1 MTDVQP
7 VTAQLCLG
15 LVLFT
20 SKRVGLSPVM
30 DMGSPQNVSQG
41 RRSTHAL
48 LTDFVGLQ
56 GQGTIGLHP
65 CVGKP
70 LLLTCNLGLHTA
82 S

>member
-1 MTDVQP
+1 
-7 VTAQLCLG
+7 
-15 LVLFT
+15 
-20 SKRVGLSPVM
+20 M

>member
-1 MTDVQP
+1 
-7 VTAQLCLG
+7 
-15 LVLFT
+15 
-20 SKRVGLSPVM
+20 M
-30 DMGSPQNVSQG
+30 DMGPPQNVSQG
-41 RRSTHAL
+41 RRGTHVL

-56 GQGTIGLHP
+56 GQGTVWLHP